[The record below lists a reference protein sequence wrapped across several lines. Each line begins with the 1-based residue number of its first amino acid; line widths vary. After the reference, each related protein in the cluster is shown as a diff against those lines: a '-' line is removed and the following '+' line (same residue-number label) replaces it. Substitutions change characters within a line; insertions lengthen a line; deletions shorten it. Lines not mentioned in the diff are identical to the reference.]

1 MITLSRTNNENNIES
16 TFDQDKF
23 MEEGHGG
30 DLSFMTQEDY
40 DKIHEI
46 YNEDGVPL
54 AELGWYYLPE
64 DIKKIIFDA
73 KVRSLGETVRPIQYD
88 TKVEDG
94 KCAYCKSELIE
105 LEVTGMGYDCHNSN
119 FRKCVFENNVCKN
132 CGYALARRMD
142 CSLAH
147 SDILKGYSRKENCQS
162 VKNMMGFDVNIHR
175 DELEKS
181 ENKITYQ
188 TWLSRLAHPPTYDED
203 AQYKRDVNYI
213 LKANADQGRKVSV
226 PVGMQYTSYTVET
239 KTIYEAN
246 ITKKDGKVL
255 EDSKVVV
262 CMDSLKDYLKTIPK
276 GFKVAKIVDIGYG
289 KDSTSQGC
297 DCGRHVR
304 PDGSYLPNSRNDC
317 MSGENWLHN
326 DYVEDV
332 FDVQCDKDWES
343 CKEELAKIQY
353 AQITFQRIDAEI
365 DERILGVLHQRRM
378 MEGKVAHVRAYQV
391 EEYLVRDGS
400 GMIGRNN
407 KAFIVAR
414 LKKLYKDGLIEMD
427 LENKNTSRI
436 DRYHNNKKGSWEK
449 ETWSASTRNTYR
461 AKDDFA
467 NYVGYNSYNTTDGI
481 QMDNSWLLKQN
492 YYQTGVGK
500 AFRLVNDSKKIIR
513 NRQVTN
519 GDQTWTTQDEK
530 SRITFVEMKFWNF
543 IDRSEVPEKN
553 GHIKCLVP
561 QGFYNM
567 FCYNTPITEG
577 THDFSDLVDVP
588 DMPII
593 PTVSECEHPSCKVIK
608 VIGTEK
614 KYKMRKCTMTYNER
628 GETVMNVFKRQL
640 QNCRILYHGEFGD
653 EIRKSDYTT
662 GFKTLA
668 EWTKEGKNWCE

>member
-88 TKVEDG
+88 TKVKDG

-162 VKNMMGFDVNIHR
+162 VKNMMGVDVNIHR

-181 ENKITYQ
+181 ENKITYKTSIGTMHSNYLQ
-188 TWLSRLAHPPTYDED
+188 QLTNDDLNKI
-203 AQYKRDVNYI
+203 KRHVNYI
-213 LKANADQGRKVSV
+213 LKANNDKGYKVAI
-226 PVGMQYTSYTVET
+226 PVGMEYTSYTVET
-239 KTIYEAN
+239 RNMYEAKIN
-246 ITKKDGKVL
+246 KKDGKVL
-255 EDSKVVV
+255 EDSKVRV
-262 CMDSLKDYLKTIPK
+262 CLASLKNYLKTIPK
-276 GFKVAKIVDIGYG
+276 GFKVVRIDDIGFG
-289 KDSTSQGC
+289 GGESQGC
-297 DCGRHVR
+297 GCGRHVR
-304 PDGSYLPNSRNDC
+304 SDGTFLPNNRMDVDSDSNYA
-317 MSGENWLHN
+317 HN
-326 DYVEDV
+326 NFVDDV
-332 FDVQCDKDWES
+332 WEVQGDNDWEL
-343 CKEELAKIQY
+343 CLQELAKIQY
-353 AQITFQRIDAEI
+353 VQITFQRIDAEI

-378 MEGKVAHVRAYQV
+378 IEGKVRHVRAYEV
-391 EEYLVRDGS
+391 ENYLVSDGS
-400 GMIGRNN
+400 GMLGRNN

-427 LENKNTSRI
+427 IEQKDTRQGKWNDDS
-436 DRYHNNKKGSWEK
+436 
-449 ETWSASTRNTYR
+449 ETVWTASTRNTYR
-461 AKDDFA
+461 AKNEFA
-467 NYVGYNSYNTTDGI
+467 NYVPCHSISSRNVLDI
-481 QMDNSWLLKQN
+481 DKAWELKQN
-492 YYQTGVGK
+492 YYQTGVGRK
-500 AFRLVNDSKKIIR
+500 YRLVNDSKIIKR
-513 NRQVTN
+513 PRKVTN
-519 GDQTWTTQDEK
+519 QDGSTWITIDEL
-530 SRITFVEMKFWNF
+530 SRITHVEMQFWNF
-543 IDRSEVPEKN
+543 IERNEEPEKN
-553 GHIKCLVP
+553 GHIKCRVP
-561 QGFYNM
+561 QGFNS
-567 FCYNTPITEG
+567 FCYKTPITEG
-577 THDFSDLVDVP
+577 TNDFSNLVDVP

-593 PTVSECEHPSCKVIK
+593 PTVSECKHPSCKVIK

-628 GETVMNVFKRQL
+628 GESVMNVFKRQL
-640 QNCRILYHGEFGD
+640 QNCRILYHGEFGS

-668 EWTKEGKNWCE
+668 EWAKEGKDWCE